1 MMLELS
7 KSMPWLSDLAC
18 FAMFASFFRD
28 RCLQHPFISIHR
40 LFCQVSIEDYEGDA
54 AVIKGADT
62 IPMLLHNEHF
72 KDVSPSP
79 SKSRTVAQ

>member
-1 MMLELS
+1 
-7 KSMPWLSDLAC
+7 
-18 FAMFASFFRD
+18 
-28 RCLQHPFISIHR
+28 
-40 LFCQVSIEDYEGDA
+40 VSIEDYEGDA